1 MVGNTYYLKATVRNT
16 EAFPISNAQVNLYWA
31 DPSLT
36 ITRSNAHL
44 VGSAFVSV
52 DAGKTADA
60 LCLSPW
66 TPSYVNQGHECLVA
80 EVIQGSFSPTGVL
93 DAENDPHVAQRN
105 LSVIMMSGTSFHFP
119 FEVWNAERQEQ
130 VFTVSA
136 QQASSEQLES
146 VVRLFGQRLDI
157 PAGGTTHELGFVASP
172 CPDMHG
178 LKGVVPQI
186 TQLSLGPYGHTGYSL
201 VGRLEGGAALIH
213 ITQTKEH
220 RQVGGLSVLILHR
233 QEEKR

>member
-1 MVGNTYYLKATVRNT
+1 MSGLVIDHGNPWYLSPNVWAVPTKAPDNPSPGELSPTVGNTYYLKATVRNT
-16 EAFPISNAQVNLYWA
+16 ETFPISNAQVNLYWA

-44 VGSAFVSV
+44 VGSSSVSV
-52 DAGKTADA
+52 DAGKTADV

-66 TPSYVNQGHECLVA
+66 TPSYVGHECLVA
-80 EVIQGSFSPTGVL
+80 EVTQGSFSPTGIL

-105 LSVIMMSGTSFHFP
+105 LSVIMTSGTSFRFP
-119 FEVWNAERQEQ
+119 FEVWNAERHEQ
-130 VFTVSA
+130 VFTISA

-146 VVRLFGQRLDI
+146 VVRLFGRHLDI
-157 PAGGTTHELGFVASP
+157 SAGGITHELGFVASP

-186 TQLSLGPYGHTGYSL
+186 TQL
-201 VGRLEGGAALIH
+201 R
-213 ITQTKEH
+213 
-220 RQVGGLSVLILHR
+220 
-233 QEEKR
+233 